1 MLEKDEK
8 VREKEG
14 SRTRRERG
22 KGGRGK
28 LNGCC
33 GLMGRKGEL
42 EDQRSVSRERQ
53 LNIVRISTSHHT
65 LVQIHGVRTKSET

>member
-14 SRTRRERG
+14 SRIRRERG

-28 LNGCC
+28 FNGCC

-42 EDQRSVSRERQ
+42 ED
-53 LNIVRISTSHHT
+53 
-65 LVQIHGVRTKSET
+65 